1 MAKREHWGSRIGF
14 ILAASGSAVGIGNIW
29 KYPHMAGQNGGAAFT
44 LVYLACIL
52 IVGLSI
58 VIAEFVIGRKTQLS
72 PVGAF
77 EKLAPGTN
85 WKGVGLLGVASAF
98 VILSFYGVVGGWIIR
113 YGYLAM
119 MGGFSS
125 LQPGIEVSFPQ
136 NTVID
141 SHESFTVTKYESLN
155 NAQNVFQFSGDMVSV
170 EESIMAKD
178 TAHNLVS
185 LDSLSIIVKDIT
197 YSQSKE
203 GKIVGYE
210 KIDFFNSS
218 NSSVDLSDI
227 VLKSN
232 SDAAH
237 KEFKSFH
244 TSTWNPIFWQILFM
258 ALCVW
263 VIVNGVKGGIEKW
276 SKIMMP
282 LIVVLLAVLAVR
294 GMTLAGG
301 MKGISF
307 LFNPRFEDLTAS
319 AIVLALGHSF
329 FTVSLGMGTMIT
341 YGSYLDRK
349 QNLLNSAVWVI
360 ALDTA
365 IAMLAGIAIFT
376 TVFALGANPAEGPGL
391 IFVVL
396 PSVFS
401 QLAGG
406 TLWGTMFF
414 VLLFMAALTSAISI
428 LEVVTAYFIDQKG
441 WSRKKATIQ
450 FGAVI
455 TIVGV
460 FCSLSMGGGINI
472 TEFLGMPFFDVMDY
486 LSAKYMLPIGGMLTA
501 IFILRK
507 WGIPN
512 FMAELKIGMENANI
526 SPRLVQVVLTIA
538 AAVVA
543 FIIFNE
549 VYAEI
554 FGKALIG

>member
-1 MAKREHWGSRIGF
+1 
-14 ILAASGSAVGIGNIW
+14 
-29 KYPHMAGQNGGAAFT
+29 MAGQNGGAAFT
-44 LVYLACIL
+44 LVYLACIFV
-52 IVGLSI
+52 VGLSI

-85 WKGVGLLGVASAF
+85 WKWVGFLGVASAF
-98 VILSFYGVVGGWIIR
+98 VILSFYGVVGGWVLKYVIVSIT
-113 YGYLAM
+113 
-119 MGGFSS
+119 GGFNE
-125 LQPGIEVSFPQ
+125 LAGDPAAAG
-136 NTVID
+136 
-141 SHESFTVTKYESLN
+141 
-155 NAQNVFQFSGDMVSV
+155 NVFNTF
-170 EESIMAKD
+170 ITD
-178 TAHNLVS
+178 TWS
-185 LDSLSIIVKDIT
+185 PIIYQV
-197 YSQSKE
+197 
-203 GKIVGYE
+203 
-210 KIDFFNSS
+210 F
-218 NSSVDLSDI
+218 
-227 VLKSN
+227 
-232 SDAAH
+232 
-237 KEFKSFH
+237 
-244 TSTWNPIFWQILFM
+244 FM
-258 ALCVW
+258 AFCVW

-282 LIVVLLAVLAVR
+282 RIVVLLAVLAVR
-294 GMTLAGG
+294 GMTLEGG

-319 AIVLALGHSF
+319 SIVLALGHSF

-460 FCSLSMGGGINI
+460 FCSLSMGGGVNI

-512 FMAELKIGMENANI
+512 YMAELKIGMENANI
-526 SPRLVQVVLTIA
+526 SSRLVQVVLTIA